1 VTGRRSSLT
10 NDSAWD
16 MKLPMTAWVE
26 LLNMATTSMCHFKGD
41 VRESLRMIE
50 SFRVRKVDELFE
62 VIHVEIL
69 PVEPGP
75 VYAEPFVQLLKVDE
89 VFSAESDGI
98 VDLLSLDQVRIV
110 NEIAMKGAE
119 PQLSTAD
126 SIFMEFNDV
135 VTTLL
140 EIAAQHG
147 LEVIRIVHQDF
158 AGDPQPRGL
167 NQWVGAMTIC
177 STEVVFVHRDSQ
189 ITSGIDLVEA
199 CVLCKVKK

>member
-1 VTGRRSSLT
+1 MIDSDRINKIDEVT
-10 NDSAWD
+10 
-16 MKLPMTAWVE
+16 
-26 LLNMATTSMCHFKGD
+26 HF
-41 VRESLRMIE
+41 
-50 SFRVRKVDELFE
+50 
-62 VIHVEIL
+62 EIL
-69 PVEPGP
+69 YVKAYIP
-75 VYAEPFVQLLKVDE
+75 LSS
-89 VFSAESDGI
+89 FSRRMKYTESDGI
-98 VDLLSLDQVRIV
+98 VDLLSLDQVRTV

-140 EIAAQHG
+140 EIAAEHG

-158 AGDPQPRGL
+158 AGDPQPRSL

-189 ITSGIDLVEA
+189 VTSGIDLVEA